1 MMSRIEIHG
10 WIVLHIPV
18 RPAGVGEG
26 TTATVGAGLAFG
38 GNWLPA

>member
-1 MMSRIEIHG
+1 MSRIEIHG

-18 RPAGVGEG
+18 RRAGVGEG
-26 TTATVGAGLAFG
+26 ATATVGADLSLA